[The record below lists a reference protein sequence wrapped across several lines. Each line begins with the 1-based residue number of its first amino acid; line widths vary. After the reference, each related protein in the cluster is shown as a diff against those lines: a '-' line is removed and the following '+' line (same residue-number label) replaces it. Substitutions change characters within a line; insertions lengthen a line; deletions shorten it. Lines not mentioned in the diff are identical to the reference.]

1 MLRFRIISGVVLGGA
16 LFAAALRLPLSG
28 LSVAFAVVAALGAAE
43 TARLFKSAGIK
54 HEPGIALIAAVLL
67 IFSSWAEQW
76 WGAGLIVGQAESL
89 VLVGFVILLVLVVLF
104 RRDSK
109 PLESVPAT
117 LCIVLYVP
125 FLLNFLAKVVTD
137 WPEGDGRYLALYMI
151 FIVKMMDIGAYFT
164 GRAIGR
170 HKVFPRISPG
180 KTWEGCIGGV
190 VFATTLGAAV
200 WWVFHGDFGVLKLRF
215 VDALALGV
223 LLSIAGI
230 LGDLVESMLKRAAGV
245 KDSGEWIRGMGGVLD
260 VIDSLLLASPVLYVY
275 VHLLRI

>member
-89 VLVGFVILLVLVVLF
+89 VLVGFVILLALVVLF

-200 WWVFHGDFGVLKLRF
+200 WWVFHGDFGVLNLRF

-223 LLSIAGI
+223 LLSISGI